1 VNGKIDVDP
10 ENLEEVQKMHTRT
23 LVFGGPGM
31 GAGFKY
37 TPVLLA
43 CALFPHLA
51 DSAVRA
57 SLPRK
62 RRKIVHAQAGA
73 ADVRMGTDGA
83 GEETVD
89 QGHAVVLESD
99 GETYL
104 VAPEPNPSEGFV
116 LSILLSTPPTNGKT
130 MDVVEEPANDKN
142 AVTIAPVTPPPISS
156 VGENPTSTSDTPK
169 DDQKTPVPDPPP
181 PQPIPASPPSEKTVP
196 QHSHTKVVRSNLQ
209 DTDFKFEQDGIV
221 VGGQG
226 EDMRVRVVRWRWYL

>member
-1 VNGKIDVDP
+1 MD
-10 ENLEEVQKMHTRT
+10 
-23 LVFGGPGM
+23 
-31 GAGFKY
+31 
-37 TPVLLA
+37 
-43 CALFPHLA
+43 
-51 DSAVRA
+51 
-57 SLPRK
+57 
-62 RRKIVHAQAGA
+62 
-73 ADVRMGTDGA
+73 TDGA

-142 AVTIAPVTPPPISS
+142 AVTITPVAPPPTSS
-156 VGENPTSTSDTPK
+156 AGENPTSTSDTPN

-181 PQPIPASPPSEKTVP
+181 PPPIPASPPSEKTVP
-196 QHSHTKVVRSNLQ
+196 QNSHTKVVRSNLQ
-209 DTDFKFEQDGIV
+209 DTDFKLEQDGIV